1 VIVGKPSRAAMRTV
15 EEQVGA
21 RGNEIAV
28 IGDDVTMD
36 VALGRLG
43 GARTVLVASGISG
56 RLDLGAIPE
65 RRRPDSVVE
74 GVSGL
79 LDWL

>member
-1 VIVGKPSRAAMRTV
+1 
-15 EEQVGA
+15 
-21 RGNEIAV
+21 V

-43 GARTVLVASGISG
+43 GTRTILVASGISG
-56 RLDLGAIPE
+56 SLALDALPE
-65 RRRPDSVVE
+65 RRRPHAVVD
-74 GVSGL
+74 GVAGL